1 MTVSTQT
8 FQHVI
13 TVISVFH
20 IDVADLSNCHIMMK
34 RVHST
39 WAGAFT
45 TKAWTKN
52 ARRQRMSRAGQLVEM
67 ASNHP
72 INTQPIQ
79 GSSFERR
86 LLLKTQM
93 IQLPGRI
100 LPKYFILA
108 TTMFTT
114 LIHFPQKG

>member
-20 IDVADLSNCHIMMK
+20 IYVADLTNCHTMMK

-45 TKAWTKN
+45 TKAWSKN
-52 ARRQRMSRAGQLVEM
+52 ARRQQMSRAGQILEM
-67 ASNHP
+67 ASNP
-72 INTQPIQ
+72 PGSKQPN
-79 GSSFERR
+79 SFERR

-100 LPKYFILA
+100 LPK
-108 TTMFTT
+108 
-114 LIHFPQKG
+114 